1 MEKGQISLDLLLTI
15 IVVIIVITSFTF
27 LAQSTRQSQ
36 DVMLT
41 QSQLKDISTKTS
53 SFITSTKTISDSNF
67 YIEFKI
73 NKIRYTDSK
82 GNNKTSYPEIT
93 IIDGNKLRV
102 WLEIDGTILDANNY
116 FAKSLKT
123 TITTTEV
130 KPFGILVISNA

>member
-73 NKIRYTDSK
+73 YTDSK